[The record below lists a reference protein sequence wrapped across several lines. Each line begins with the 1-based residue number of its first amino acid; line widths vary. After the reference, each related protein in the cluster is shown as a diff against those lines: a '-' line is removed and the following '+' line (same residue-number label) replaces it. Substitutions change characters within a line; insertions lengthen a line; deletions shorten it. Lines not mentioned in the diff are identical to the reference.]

1 MQKYYRESSRGDV
14 YQDAPEGVAL
24 PDSALKVGCLMRIAD
39 ACELMAKD
47 RASLE
52 RENKSLRE
60 SKEADARYIR
70 TLERRVAALRGC
82 LKRAKKK
89 GGR

>member
-1 MQKYYRESSRGDV
+1 MAHRSYKDASKNVNWGRDENESLSIEQINCGSI
-14 YQDAPEGVAL
+14 Q
-24 PDSALKVGCLMRIAD
+24 RIAD

-47 RASLE
+47 RAAME
-52 RENKSLRE
+52 RNNKSLRE